1 MWWIWFYNFIS
12 RLNKMELSPDINTTD
27 ILFESGNADNGNT
40 DIPQFNLAYLN
51 LDDVV
56 GMQFLFANIPFVYNV
71 VDGTNNQFYLWDTNN
86 GSLPGVL
93 VTLPVGTYTST
104 QWPAIFSQALSTA
117 SVVSAS
123 NYVSYYDTVTN
134 QIVIV
139 NSAPT
144 AFTITTTLAS
154 TPNSIGNNDTF
165 GYSYGAFNSQTTP
178 TLLYNGALTGKPWTA
193 ATPTYLASP
202 YTASL
207 SGSSEM
213 YLHASIANKFSPNA
227 IIYDTI
233 VANGLGD
240 IIAWWPINSVNS
252 GSIQFSPNFPTI
264 LKCNQTSISEVT
276 FFLSIGTQTRYSAVD
291 QYGSNQATPNGFS
304 PALTGYLPLG
314 GTSWQIGIRFFRQSK
329 QSIGGQMQ
337 ANGES
342 VLRTQQQGGP
352 GAFRSVPLKRKVMGN
367 EGASRFGGGSMF

>member
-1 MWWIWFYNFIS
+1 
-12 RLNKMELSPDINTTD
+12 MELSPNINTTD
-27 ILFESGNADNGNT
+27 ILFESGNSDNGNT

-71 VDGTNNQFYLWDTNN
+71 VDATNNQFWLSDTHN
-86 GSLPGVL
+86 SPLSPGVK
-93 VTLPVGTYTST
+93 VTLPVGTYNAT
-104 QWPAIFSQALSTA
+104 QWPAIFSQALNTA
-117 SVVSAS
+117 GVVSYS
-123 NYVSYYDTVTN
+123 NYLSWYDTVTN

-139 NSAPT
+139 NDEPIT
-144 AFTITTTLAS
+144 FTINTNPNAVSVL
-154 TPNSIGNNDTF
+154 PINSIANNDTF
-165 GYSYGAFNSQTTP
+165 GYSYGSYVAQTTP
-178 TLLYNGALTGKPWTA
+178 TLLYNGALTGKPWTSG
-193 ATPTYLASP
+193 TPYYLASP

-207 SGSSEM
+207 SGASEM

-233 VANGLGD
+233 VPNGLGD

-264 LKCNQTSISEVT
+264 LKCNQTNISEIT
-276 FFLSIGTQTRYSAVD
+276 FFLSIGTQTTYSAVD
-291 QYGSNQATPNGFS
+291 QYGTNQATPNGSS
-304 PALTGYLPLG
+304 PAITGYLPLG
-314 GTSWQIGIRFFRQSK
+314 GTSWQVGVRFFRQSK

-352 GAFRSVPLKRKVMGN
+352 GAFRPVPLKRKIMGN
-367 EGASRFGGGSMF
+367 EGASRFGGGSIF